1 MILINHKK
9 ILKNQCTP
17 KNGIM
22 KTIQLISIFTAVMI
36 ALGSCN
42 LEKEIDL
49 NLPLY
54 DGQLVV
60 ECYLEPGKP
69 FNLLL
74 TQSSGFFEPFSLETE
89 QFLSDLLVNDA
100 QVQIEHG
107 GETYDLEQGLFFD
120 FETRKISNYRNAE
133 LVPANYDQDFNL
145 LITTA
150 DGKKIT
156 ARTRLLPAVPIDSV
170 EIRWSDTDT
179 LALAL
184 TYLTDDMSEKNYYRR
199 MIHKS
204 SLDSTALQD
213 FVASDEIVENGVL
226 LFGTGFEFAE
236 GDTIINTIIHIDRAY
251 YEFYQSVQNAIIAGI
266 SPFGTPGKLI
276 TNLEGDAGAVGI
288 FTGLSYDRV
297 VTVVGR

>member
-1 MILINHKK
+1 
-9 ILKNQCTP
+9 
-17 KNGIM
+17 M

-107 GETYDLEQGLFFD
+107 GETYDLEQGLFFR
-120 FETRKISNYRNAE
+120 F
-133 LVPANYDQDFNL
+133 
-145 LITTA
+145 
-150 DGKKIT
+150 
-156 ARTRLLPAVPIDSV
+156 
-170 EIRWSDTDT
+170 
-179 LALAL
+179 
-184 TYLTDDMSEKNYYRR
+184 
-199 MIHKS
+199 
-204 SLDSTALQD
+204 
-213 FVASDEIVENGVL
+213 
-226 LFGTGFEFAE
+226 
-236 GDTIINTIIHIDRAY
+236 
-251 YEFYQSVQNAIIAGI
+251 
-266 SPFGTPGKLI
+266 
-276 TNLEGDAGAVGI
+276 
-288 FTGLSYDRV
+288 
-297 VTVVGR
+297 